1 MRAAGIET
9 YDGPVEILDL
19 PDPRPLA
26 DDEVLIE
33 VRASGVANW
42 DQLVLEG
49 QWDVGRAPPMALGV
63 AGAGVITA
71 TGQAVEDW
79 KPGDEVLTHPLPL
92 RDQGT
97 WAPLLLVAAGVVARK
112 PAAVSWE
119 AAAAFPVPALTAAQV
134 IDETLAVGAG
144 DQVLVHGAGGV
155 TGSLLVGLAA
165 ARGAEVIATASPAN
179 HERLGRLGAA
189 HLVDYHDPAWPEH
202 ARAIGGG
209 PGVTAAANAAPD
221 GAGDAIRS
229 VRPGGR
235 LATITSDPPSED
247 HGIAVSS
254 VIVRPDGPLLG
265 EMAELL
271 ASGTLEISVAAM
283 FPLTDAAAALAAAV
297 DGGGGGAV
305 VLRP

>member
-1 MRAAGIET
+1 MRAAGIQT

-19 PDPRPLA
+19 PDPRPVA

-33 VRASGVANW
+33 VQAAGVANW
-42 DQLVLEG
+42 DEFVRTG
-49 QWDVGRAPPMALGV
+49 DWDVGRTPPMALGV
-63 AGAGVITA
+63 AASGVVAA
-71 TGQAVEDW
+71 TGGSVDDW

-92 RDQGT
+92 RDQGA
-97 WAPLLLVAAGVVARK
+97 WAPSLIAAAAVLARK
-112 PAAVSWE
+112 PATVSWE

-134 IDETLAVGAG
+134 IDETLAVGAS

-155 TGSLLVGLAA
+155 TGSFLAGLAA

-179 HERLGRLGAA
+179 HERLSRLGAA
-189 HLVDYHDPAWPEH
+189 HLLDYHDPAWPEQ

-209 PGVTAAANAAPD
+209 SGVSAAANAVPD

-247 HGIAVSS
+247 HGIGVSS

-271 ASGTLEISVAAM
+271 AAGTLDISVAAM
-283 FPLTDAAAALAAAV
+283 FPLTDAAAALATAV
-297 DGGGGGAV
+297 DGGRGGAV